1 MECTKPIPYIEFANV
16 SVHYNEEVTALKNVS
31 LSIGKGEFV
40 FLLGSTGAGKS
51 TLLKLLT
58 RDVCESSGKVIF
70 DGQELGSIS
79 DYHVPALRRKM
90 GIVPQDFALLARKKV
105 WENVAYAMRAVG
117 YTRKEAR
124 NLVPEILDHVKMG
137 LRVDAFPHQLSGGEQ
152 QRVAIARALIHRPK
166 LLLADEPTGNLDQ
179 THSMEIMYLL
189 LQLNAEGATILVAT
203 HDMMVVEQMREV
215 SRIVTLEG
223 GKVVSDERLAPKL
236 LDTQL
241 AFAEIDEEQVV
252 NEPARP
258 IDTPEELN
266 A

>member
-58 RDVCESSGKVIF
+58 RDVCESSGRVVF
-70 DGQELGSIS
+70 DGQELGGMS
-79 DYHVPALRRKM
+79 DYHVPTLRRKM

-117 YTRKEAR
+117 FTRKEAR
-124 NLVPEILDHVKMG
+124 NQVSDILEHVRMG

-166 LLLADEPTGNLDQ
+166 LLLADEPTGNLDP
-179 THSMEIMYLL
+179 THSMEIMDLL

-203 HDMMVVEQMREV
+203 HDMLVVEQMREV
-215 SRIVTLEG
+215 ARIVTLEG
-223 GKVVSDERLAPKL
+223 GQIASDERPMPKTV
-236 LDTQL
+236 DAQL
-241 AFAEIDEEQVV
+241 AFTEVGTEDDVP
-252 NEPARP
+252 EPIELIETA
-258 IDTPEELN
+258 EELN